1 MEAIL
6 GLFGGWL
13 GPVLAALGAILGVLF
28 VGKKV
33 SDGKVAKR
41 EAEQQKEILED
52 VQVASSIRAD
62 DSDDP
67 KQRLRDQSHR
77 DS

>member
-1 MEAIL
+1 MGFLGDFQAIAAVIFSGVVAVMAFL
-6 GLFGGWL
+6 G
-13 GPVLAALGAILGVLF
+13 
-28 VGKKV
+28 GKKLAQ
-33 SDGKVAKR
+33 GQNAKR